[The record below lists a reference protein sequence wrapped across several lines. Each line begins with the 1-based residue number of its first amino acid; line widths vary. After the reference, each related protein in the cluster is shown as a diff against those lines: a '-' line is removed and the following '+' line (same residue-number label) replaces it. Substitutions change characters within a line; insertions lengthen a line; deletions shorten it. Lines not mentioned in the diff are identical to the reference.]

1 MLGRRY
7 VVVRGDNLWSIAE
20 RELGGGSQW
29 PRIWR
34 YNNRRDVKRITRHGI
49 PNPDVIHIGQVLLI
63 PEIPGAV
70 RRSTKQDSVVPKDLM
85 PAQPPTGMP
94 PFPRPRPPQLP
105 TGNLPPPPSP
115 QPAQPPTNTPPSPSP
130 QPLREPGPLE
140 RELPRIESPI
150 SLKYRLD
157 DITFPPVDTPT
168 AVIEY
173 KITGDI
179 VLMSQKKYPATYVT
193 NRREIEAQV
202 TQEAN
207 HQFGTL
213 IGDNRFIYDPN
224 KGTVTFR
231 SMLVSQAKAGEMHDS
246 SWRIG
251 NAAATAVGVYMSSN
265 SPIPK
270 LRAEFRFRWLQGTV
284 GSFVYTASEV
294 KLVIEITPKP
304 QPPAGPSP
312 QPVRVPE
319 RGTNWGRVIGIG
331 LVVTAG
337 VIVVATIVEDFYTL
351 GAGTADDPA
360 SFSAPSALLA
370 RGLAMVRA
378 AALPTASVPA
388 AVTIGVGVELGP

>member
-1 MLGRRY
+1 MR
-7 VVVRGDNLWSIAE
+7 
-20 RELGGGSQW
+20 
-29 PRIWR
+29 
-34 YNNRRDVKRITRHGI
+34 
-49 PNPDVIHIGQVLLI
+49 
-63 PEIPGAV
+63 
-70 RRSTKQDSVVPKDLM
+70 
-85 PAQPPTGMP
+85 
-94 PFPRPRPPQLP
+94 PFPRRWPPQLR
-105 TGNLPPPPSP
+105 TANLPPPPSP
-115 QPAQPPTNTPPSPSP
+115 HPAQPPTNTPPSPSP

-246 SWRIG
+246 SWRIR
-251 NAAATAVGVYMSSN
+251 NAPATAVGVDMSSTT
-265 SPIPK
+265 PFPK
-270 LRAEFRFRWLQGTV
+270 LPPAFRFPCPHRTLR
-284 GSFVYTASEV
+284 SFLS
-294 KLVIEITPKP
+294 
-304 QPPAGPSP
+304 PPS
-312 QPVRVPE
+312 
-319 RGTNWGRVIGIG
+319 
-331 LVVTAG
+331 
-337 VIVVATIVEDFYTL
+337 
-351 GAGTADDPA
+351 
-360 SFSAPSALLA
+360 
-370 RGLAMVRA
+370 
-378 AALPTASVPA
+378 
-388 AVTIGVGVELGP
+388 